1 MKKITVV
8 IPPARFDALKKR
20 LIEIGVCGATVS
32 NAEGYGF
39 QRRNL
44 DTLRDKETAVEYLP
58 KVKVEIAVKDEDSE
72 KVIAEIIESTRT
84 GRIGDG
90 KIFVSELTDVI
101 RIRTG
106 ERRDDA
112 L

>member
-8 IPPARFDALKKR
+8 IPPVKFDALKKR

-32 NAEGYGF
+32 NAEGYGV
-39 QRRNL
+39 QKRNL
-44 DTLRDKETAVEYLP
+44 DTLKDKETVVEYLP
-58 KVKVEIAVKDEDSE
+58 KIKIEIAVKDEEAE
-72 KVIAEIIESTRT
+72 KVILEIIENTRT